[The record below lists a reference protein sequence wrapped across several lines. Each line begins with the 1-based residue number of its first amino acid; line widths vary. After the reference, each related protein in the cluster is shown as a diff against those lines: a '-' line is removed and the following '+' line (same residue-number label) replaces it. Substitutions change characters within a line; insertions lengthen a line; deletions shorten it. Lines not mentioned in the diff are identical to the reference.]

1 LNNKYQKC
9 VNHLR
14 QIIIQLVVLIVK
26 KRGLYF
32 G

>member
-14 QIIIQLVVLIVK
+14 QIII
-26 KRGLYF
+26 
-32 G
+32 